1 MGGSQKLG
9 NDEANVLRKIL
20 AEATQHF
27 DNLLGERDKKIKAIM
42 SQYETLIGEQDVYI
56 RKLRNA
62 LGEPQGEKNI
72 KRSKKPTSIPIR
84 KTEIKL
90 LPVEGTKQIID
101 IKELPAIARS
111 ALLSLAR
118 PSRAKD
124 IRDEI
129 ERMGKTF
136 SSTNPYATLR
146 RALVKIQDIHE
157 NDDKT
162 WEIKKTK

>member
-1 MGGSQKLG
+1 MG
-9 NDEANVLRKIL
+9 NDEAVVLRRIL
-20 AEATQHF
+20 AEATQEF
-27 DNLLGERDKKIKAIM
+27 DKLLVERDKKIKIIM
-42 SQYETLIGEQDVYI
+42 GQYETLIREQDVYI

-62 LGEPQGEKNI
+62 LGEPQGGKNT
-72 KRSKKPTSIPIR
+72 RRNKKPTGSPIK
-84 KTEIKL
+84 KTESKL
-90 LPVEGTKQIID
+90 LPVEGTKQIVD
-101 IKELPAIARS
+101 IQGLPVVARD
-111 ALLSLAR
+111 ALVSLAK

-136 SSTNPYATLR
+136 SSTNPYATLK

-162 WEIKKTK
+162 WEIKKTI